1 LVVAKRARPRVR
13 PGGGRAMPPLNRT
26 LPPLSALVAFEAVAR
41 HLSITRAA
49 DELALTQAAVSRKIR
64 ALEDD
69 LGVRLF
75 ERLHRALRL
84 TAEGERLQAAASASL
99 SHVAETAEQL
109 RLRGGGQVEVSTTI
123 AFASFWLM
131 PRIPQF
137 RSEHPEVELR
147 ISVSDPFVDPARE
160 GVDAGIRYGPGDWP
174 GLTSMH
180 LFDEEVFPVCSPGYL
195 AAHPEL
201 ADVAA
206 LAGQTLLHL
215 DVDYHA
221 WTDWATWFRALDQ
234 EPPPRRRGLQFNTY
248 TILIQAATAGQ
259 GVALGWRHMVD
270 DFLDQGSLVRPIAA
284 TYRPRGAYYLVHPRD
299 RPLDADAR
307 TFVDWL
313 LAEARG

>member
-1 LVVAKRARPRVR
+1 MAS
-13 PGGGRAMPPLNRT
+13 LNRM
-26 LPPLSALVAFEAVAR
+26 LPPLGPLVAFEAVAR

-64 ALEDD
+64 GLEDD

-75 ERLHRALRL
+75 DRLHRALRL
-84 TAEGERLQAAASASL
+84 TAEGERLQAVAAASL
-99 SHVAETAEQL
+99 SHLAETAEQL
-109 RLRGGGQVEVSTTI
+109 RRRGASAQVEVSTTI

-137 RSEHPEVELR
+137 RARNPEVELR
-147 ISVSDPFVDPARE
+147 LSVTDPFVDPARE
-160 GVDAGIRYGPGDWP
+160 GVDAAIRYGSGDWP
-174 GLTSMH
+174 GLVSQL

-195 AAHPEL
+195 SAHPEL
-201 ADVAA
+201 TGLPA
-206 LAGQTLLHL
+206 LAEQTLLHL

-221 WTDWATWFRALDQ
+221 WTDWASWFRELGQ

-270 DFLDQGSLVRPIAA
+270 DFLAQGSLVRPIGASA
-284 TYRPRGAYYLVHPRD
+284 HPQGAYYLVHPRD
-299 RPLDADAR
+299 REPSPEAR
-307 TFVDWL
+307 VFTDWL
-313 LAEARG
+313 LTEASG

>member
-1 LVVAKRARPRVR
+1 
-13 PGGGRAMPPLNRT
+13 MPSLNRT
-26 LPPLSALVAFEAVAR
+26 LPPLAALVAFEAVAR
-41 HLSITRAA
+41 HLSVTRAA

-75 ERLHRALRL
+75 HRLHRALRL
-84 TAEGERLQAAASASL
+84 TAEGERLQAVAAASL
-99 SHVAETAEQL
+99 THVAEAAEQL
-109 RLRGGGQVEVSTTI
+109 RRRGASAQVEVSTTI

-137 RSEHPEVELR
+137 RSRHPEVELR
-147 ISVSDPFVDPARE
+147 LSVSDPFVDPARE
-160 GVDAGIRYGPGDWP
+160 GVDAGIRYGSGDWP
-174 GLTSMH
+174 GLSAQL

-195 AAHPEL
+195 EAHPEL
-201 ADVAA
+201 TDVAA
-206 LAGQTLLHL
+206 LAQQTLLHL

-221 WTDWATWFRALDQ
+221 WTDWGTWFRELGQ

-270 DFLDQGSLVRPIAA
+270 DFLDQGSLVRPIPA
-284 TYRPRGAYYLVHPRD
+284 TSRPRGAYYLVQPRE
-299 RPLDADAR
+299 RALAPEAQ
-307 TFVDWL
+307 TFCDWL
-313 LAEARG
+313 VAEARG

>member
-1 LVVAKRARPRVR
+1 MAS
-13 PGGGRAMPPLNRT
+13 LNRR
-26 LPPLSALVAFEAVAR
+26 LPPLAALVAFEAVAR

-64 ALEDD
+64 GLEDD

-75 ERLHRALRL
+75 DRLHRALRL
-84 TAEGERLQAAASASL
+84 TSEGERLQAVAAASL
-99 SHVAETAEQL
+99 THVAETAEQL
-109 RLRGGGQVEVSTTI
+109 RRRGASAQVEVSTTI

-137 RSEHPEVELR
+137 RALHPEVELR
-147 ISVSDPFVDPARE
+147 LSVSDPFVDPARE
-160 GVDAGIRYGPGDWP
+160 GVDAGIRYGAGDWP
-174 GLTSMH
+174 GLVSRL

-201 ADVAA
+201 TGVAA
-206 LAGQTLLHL
+206 LAEQTLLHL

-221 WTDWATWFRALDQ
+221 WTDWASWFRELDH
-234 EPPPRRRGLQFNTY
+234 EPPTRRRGPRFNTY

-270 DFLDQGSLVRPIAA
+270 DFLAQGSLVRPIAA
-284 TYRPRGAYYLVHPRD
+284 SYRPRGAYYLVHPRE
-299 RPLDADAR
+299 RALGPEAR
-307 TFVDWL
+307 TFCDWL
-313 LAEARG
+313 LAEAGK